1 MTWEYFVPGRGGYDW
16 IVAEGEGA
24 ASKSIFAC
32 RTQDENKVDAHVTI
46 LKMAEKLGVSKI
58 TINRAVK
65 GLNEKDL
72 IQREGSAKTGK
83 GIILK

>member
-1 MTWEYFVPGRGGYDW
+1 MPITE
-16 IVAEGEGA
+16 VAEYQGKHLMVSNDTVNADLTETEKRVLDA
-24 ASKSIFAC
+24 I
-32 RTQDENKVDAHVTI
+32 KVDAHVTI

-65 GLNEKDL
+65 GLKEKNL

-83 GIILK
+83 WIILK